1 MNPRNDSIGRHVR
14 DVPYRPP
21 REEFTYSNGFQLLK
35 RFFFGYVWPHKRHL
49 VVYLLSVTLSA
60 CSVYLLSYYGKVVLD
75 DILRINVPEMVREVS
90 RPTTAAHG
98 DLPWGEARRTSAG
111 AAAADAPSGLPRAVE
126 GRQSEVFRARN
137 ASRRS
142 AGAGRRLFVLFLVY
156 IATVVG
162 LNIATRIGVLSRNFV
177 ARQMTIRLRDDLHRK
192 ILGLTVGYQQTV
204 TPGRLMARILSDVDG
219 LQAHLLDVLS
229 LVASQVMML
238 VVGFAIL
245 FALDWKCAVV
255 VLVAAIPYFLVMR
268 RSRLAMRFHNR
279 EERHT
284 NACLWGFVSQ
294 KLDAMKAIFAYGR
307 ELTERLNFFRL
318 SAVLQRDAIAKQR
331 IHAGVGLFAQVLT
344 TTVCQGIFLYCTV
357 LVLDGDMSLGQMM
370 FINGATVNLFT
381 PVVQLTQAYMRL
393 TFVLVIMQRVSSMLE
408 NPHEIPDAPDA
419 VDFPCPMRTAISVE
433 HLTFRYA
440 PALPPTLTDVDLD
453 VPRGKWVCIMGPS
466 GAGKTTLLNLLSR
479 LYEPTSGRIAVD
491 GIDLADI
498 RQSSLHSHMALV
510 PQEAQI
516 IGGTVRSN
524 IVYGR
529 PRTEPRDIMDAAKA
543 ADCHDFIMKLPV
555 QYETIVGE
563 RGSTLSGGQRQRI
576 SIARALLTRPEVLLL
591 DDCTSA
597 LDAATERKIQETL
610 ARVMA
615 GKTAIIVSQRV
626 SMAMRCD
633 QIVVLENGAVTERGP
648 HAELLRN
655 DGFYARLV
663 ATQTGGETPAADH
676 AALVARREN

>member
-1 MNPRNDSIGRHVR
+1 MTKTNDRIGRHTR

-21 REEFTYSNGFQLLK
+21 REEFSYANGFRLLK
-35 RFFFGYVWPHKRHL
+35 QFFLGYFWPFKSRL
-49 VVYLLSVTLSA
+49 VVYLLSVTLTA
-60 CSVYLLSYYGKVVLD
+60 CSVYLLSYYGKVVLA
-75 DILRINVPEMVREVS
+75 DILRINVPEVVAEVS
-90 RPTTAAHG
+90 RPVTAAHG
-98 DLPWGEARRTSAG
+98 GLPWGDARRTTAG
-111 AAAADAPSGLPRAVE
+111 AAAADAPSATPRAAE
-126 GRQSEVFRARN
+126 GRQSETFRAQN
-137 ASRRS
+137 ASRRP
-142 AGAGRRLFVLFLVY
+142 AGAGRWLFVLFLVY
-156 IATVVG
+156 LATILA
-162 LNIATRIGVLSRNFV
+162 LNAATRAGILSRNYV
-177 ARQMTIRLRDDLHRK
+177 AHHMTIRLRDDLHRK
-192 ILGLTVGYQQTV
+192 ILALTVGYQQTV

-219 LQAHLLDVLS
+219 LQTHLLDVLS
-229 LVASQVMML
+229 LVVSQVTML

-245 FALDWKCAVV
+245 FALDWRCACVV
-255 VLVAAIPYFLVMR
+255 MVAAVPYFLVMR
-268 RSRLAMRFHNR
+268 KSRLAMRFHNR

-307 ELTERLNFFRL
+307 EKSEALNFFRL

-331 IHAGVGLFAQVLT
+331 ISAGVGLFAQVLT
-344 TTVCQGIFLYCTV
+344 STVCQGIFVYCTLRV
-357 LVLDGDMSLGQMM
+357 LNGDMSLGQMM
-370 FINGATVNLFT
+370 FINGATVHLFT
-381 PVVQLTQAYMRL
+381 PVVQLTQAYMRF
-393 TFVLVIMQRVSSMLE
+393 TFVLVIMQRLASMLE

-419 VDFPCPMRTAISVE
+419 VDFPCPLKDAIVAENVS
-433 HLTFRYA
+433 FRYA
-440 PALPPTLTDVDLD
+440 PSLPPTLTDINLS

-466 GAGKTTLLNLLSR
+466 GTGKTTLLNLFSR

-498 RQSSLHSHMALV
+498 RQRSLHSHMALV

-610 ARVMA
+610 ASVMA

-633 QIVVLENGAVTERGP
+633 EIVVLENGTISERGP
-648 HAELLRN
+648 HAQLVRN
-655 DGFYARLV
+655 GGFYARLV
-663 ATQTGGETPAADH
+663 ATQTGTSPPSG
-676 AALVARREN
+676 

>member
-1 MNPRNDSIGRHVR
+1 MTRTNDRIGRHTR

-21 REEFTYSNGFQLLK
+21 REEFSYNNGFRLLK
-35 RFFFGYVWPHKRHL
+35 QFFFGYFWPYKSRL

-75 DILRINVPEMVREVS
+75 DILRINVPEVVREVA
-90 RPTTAAHG
+90 RPTTAEHG
-98 DLPWGEARRTSAG
+98 GLHWGEGRRTSAG
-111 AAAADAPSGLPRAVE
+111 AAAADAPSAVPRAAE
-126 GRQSEVFRARN
+126 GGLSETFRARN
-137 ASRRS
+137 ASHRP
-142 AGAGRRLFVLFLVY
+142 AGAGRRLFLLFLVY
-156 IATVVG
+156 IATILA
-162 LNIATRIGVLSRNFV
+162 LNVATRLGILSRNYV
-177 ARQMTIRLRDDLHRK
+177 AHHMTIRLRDDLHRK
-192 ILGLTVGYQQTV
+192 ILALTVGYQQTV

-219 LQAHLLDVLS
+219 LQMHLLDVLS
-229 LVASQVMML
+229 LVVSQITML

-245 FALDWKCAVV
+245 FALDWRCACVV
-255 VLVAAIPYFLVMR
+255 MVAAVPYFLVMR
-268 RSRLAMRFHNR
+268 KSRLAMRFHNR

-307 ELTERLNFFRL
+307 EKTEALNFFRL

-331 IHAGVGLFAQVLT
+331 ISAGVGLFAQVLT
-344 TTVCQGIFLYCTV
+344 STVCQGIFVYCT
-357 LVLDGDMSLGQMM
+357 LRVLDGDMSLGQMM

-381 PVVQLTQAYMRL
+381 PVVQLTQAYMRF
-393 TFVLVIMQRVSSMLE
+393 TFVLVIMQRLASMLE

-419 VDFPCPMRTAISVE
+419 VDFPCPLRSAITAENV
-433 HLTFRYA
+433 TFRYA
-440 PALPPTLTDVDLD
+440 PSLPPTLTGIHLT

-466 GAGKTTLLNLLSR
+466 GAGKTTLLNLFAR
-479 LYEPTSGRIAVD
+479 LYEPTDGRIAVD
-491 GIDLADI
+491 GVDLADI
-498 RQSSLHSHMALV
+498 RQHSLHSHMALV

-615 GKTAIIVSQRV
+615 GKTAIIVSQRI

-633 QIVVLENGAVTERGP
+633 EIVVLENGTVSERGT
-648 HAELLRN
+648 HAELVRN
-655 DGFYARLV
+655 GGFYARLV
-663 ATQTGGETPAADH
+663 ATQTGGDAVGVDKG
-676 AALVARREN
+676 